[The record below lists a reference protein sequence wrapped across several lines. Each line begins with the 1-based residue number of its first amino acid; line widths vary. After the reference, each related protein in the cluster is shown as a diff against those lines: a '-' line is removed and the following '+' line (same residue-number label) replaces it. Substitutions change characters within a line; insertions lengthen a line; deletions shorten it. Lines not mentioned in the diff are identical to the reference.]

1 MICFVLFW
9 FFLFSCFNSLRKQW
23 RFCVIYHQFFSSVSS
38 FYYLLLLLSTKPY
51 YWCVRACVPVC
62 ICLIICAFIRF
73 TQVFFFFLHGFELIY
88 VFNHLPFWW
97 LCQVLCVESLLVPHS
112 ITFSFRYIVF
122 IQLLSAIF
130 FSPSF
135 SRTVN
140 VIGKQLNFFSKQNME
155 FCLCSNFVH
164 FAISGICKNEMC
176 YVQHTHTH
184 CSRLRMF
191 GLWMLP
197 SMEPIYV
204 YSIAFRRPYACT
216 PFFYY
221 ACVKLTDNPK

>member
-1 MICFVLFW
+1 MWFVLF
-9 FFLFSCFNSLRKQW
+9 CFDS
-23 RFCVIYHQFFSSVSS
+23 FCFPVSILSESSGGSVSFIISFFSSVSS

-122 IQLLSAIF
+122 IQLLSVIF
-130 FSPSF
+130 FLF
-135 SRTVN
+135 
-140 VIGKQLNFFSKQNME
+140 LF
-155 FCLCSNFVH
+155 LSN
-164 FAISGICKNEMC
+164 CKC
-176 YVQHTHTH
+176 H
-184 CSRLRMF
+184 R
-191 GLWMLP
+191 
-197 SMEPIYV
+197 
-204 YSIAFRRPYACT
+204 
-216 PFFYY
+216 
-221 ACVKLTDNPK
+221 

>member
-1 MICFVLFW
+1 MFCFVLILFV
-9 FFLFSCFNSLRKQW
+9 FLFQFSPKAVAVLCHLSS
-23 RFCVIYHQFFSSVSS
+23 VFFSSVSS

-122 IQLLSAIF
+122 IQLLSVIF
-130 FSPSF
+130 FSSFF

-184 CSRLRMF
+184 IVAVSECSVFECCLQ
-191 GLWMLP
+191 WN
-197 SMEPIYV
+197 
-204 YSIAFRRPYACT
+204 
-216 PFFYY
+216 PFMYILSHFV
-221 ACVKLTDNPK
+221 AHMRVHLFFIMRA